1 MYRQYQALKKRQ
13 QRNYQKDLK
22 FNGSIN
28 KLTVKDQLKYLQLL
42 TITFSSLVTIYSL
55 LMIHHQLDNY
65 LTGLL
70 LIILISNL
78 TIRKKPYLAN
88 ITVITIWLV
97 NLFQLTSVLN
107 TDQVYNLGLVS
118 TSFGIT
124 TITLLKMLQLALSNR
139 KRSK

>member
-13 QRNYQKDLK
+13 QRNYQTDLK

-28 KLTVKDQLKYLQLL
+28 KLTIKSQLKYLQLL
-42 TITFSSLVTIYSL
+42 AITFSSLVTIYSL
-55 LMIHHQLDNY
+55 LMIHHQLDDC
-65 LTGLL
+65 LAGLL

-78 TIRKKPYLAN
+78 IIRKKPYLA
-88 ITVITIWLV
+88 TSMVITIWLV

-107 TDQVYNLGLVS
+107 ADQVYNLGLVS
-118 TSFGIT
+118 ASFGIT
-124 TITLLKMLQLALSNR
+124 TITLLKMLQLTLSNR

>member
-13 QRNYQKDLK
+13 QRNYQTDLK

-28 KLTVKDQLKYLQLL
+28 KLTVKGQLKYLQLL
-42 TITFSSLVTIYSL
+42 AITFSGLVTIYSL
-55 LMIHHQLDNY
+55 LMIHHQLDDC

-70 LIILISNL
+70 LIILTSNL
-78 TIRKKPYLAN
+78 IIRKKPYLTT
-88 ITVITIWLV
+88 ITLITIWLV
-97 NLFQLTSVLN
+97 NSFQLISVLN
-107 TDQVYNLGLVS
+107 ADQVYNLGLVS

-124 TITLLKMLQLALSNR
+124 TITLLKMLQLALSNK

>member
-28 KLTVKDQLKYLQLL
+28 KMTVKGQLKYLQLL

-55 LMIHHQLDNY
+55 LMIHHQLDNC

-78 TIRKKPYLAN
+78 TIRKKPYLAT

-107 TDQVYNLGLVS
+107 ADQVYNLGLVS

>member
-13 QRNYQKDLK
+13 QRNYQTDLK

-28 KLTVKDQLKYLQLL
+28 KLTVKGQLKYLHLL
-42 TITFSSLVTIYSL
+42 AITFSSLVTIYSL
-55 LMIHHQLDNY
+55 LMIHHQLDDC

-78 TIRKKPYLAN
+78 IIRKKSYLAI

-97 NLFQLTSVLN
+97 NLFHDYPVEEQ
-107 TDQVYNLGLVS
+107 
-118 TSFGIT
+118 
-124 TITLLKMLQLALSNR
+124 
-139 KRSK
+139 